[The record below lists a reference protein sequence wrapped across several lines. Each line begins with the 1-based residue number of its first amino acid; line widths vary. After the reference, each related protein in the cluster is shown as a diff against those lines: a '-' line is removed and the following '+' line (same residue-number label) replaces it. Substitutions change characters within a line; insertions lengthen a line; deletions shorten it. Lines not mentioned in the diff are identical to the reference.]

1 MLSCSVYYLLPIHY
15 KPKTSLLADEIAD
28 VILED
33 LALALKVLSL
43 DKLAKLCLLR
53 LVALHLLTVKG

>member
-1 MLSCSVYYLLPIHY
+1 MRFKNLLIDTSQHY
-15 KPKTSLLADEIAD
+15 IKILLILKLADGIAD

-43 DKLAKLCLLR
+43 GKLAKLCSLR
-53 LVALHLLTVKG
+53 LVALHL